1 MNYIIIGDSLI
12 EKYEHHNVACYPGMT
27 LEYFVSSTH
36 IEQIY
41 KNENANIEYMICF
54 GINDLYSGIPED
66 EVIENYA
73 TLIKRVKNCN
83 LILPPFQTDMFY
95 EKCLK
100 ALDCTFITSF
110 ICNYNT
116 IDGLHPNID
125 TLTELK
131 KDIEYDTKSFII
143 KYSR

>member
-12 EKYEHHNVACYPGMT
+12 EKYEHHSVVCYPGMT
-27 LEYFVSSTH
+27 LEYLVSS
-36 IEQIY
+36 
-41 KNENANIEYMICF
+41 ANIYIDNLYENDKMEHIICF
-54 GINDLYSGIPED
+54 GINDLSSGIPED

-73 TLIKRVKNCN
+73 IIIKKITNCN
-83 LILPPFQTDMFY
+83 LILPPLQTDIFY

-110 ICNYNT
+110 ICDYNT
-116 IDGLHPNID
+116 NDGLHPNID

-131 KDIEYDTKSFII
+131 KDIEKDII
-143 KYSR
+143 